1 MTGSAEARVVVRTA
15 EDLHTE
21 ISTSEHE
28 LVADEPRRH
37 KRRSQPLRLP
47 ARLGGVK
54 GIGAPSSPRM
64 GA

>member
-28 LVADEPRRH
+28 LVADEPT
-37 KRRSQPLRLP
+37 S
-47 ARLGGVK
+47 LGGTNA
-54 GIGAPSSPRM
+54 GPNPYDYLLASEG
-64 GA
+64 